1 MATQRHVALYVTGSI
16 AVYKALALTRLLIKS
31 GAAVRVVMTK
41 AAEAFVTPL
50 SFQILSKN
58 AVATDMFAGAD
69 VKAVDHIELADWTD
83 LAVVA
88 PATADIIGKLANGIA
103 DDMASLTLM
112 ATTAPKLVVPAMN
125 QHMLD
130 NPATKR
136 NITTLQKDGLTVME
150 PDNGFLAE
158 GYQGRGRMPEPE
170 TIMQRIETLHP
181 QTTPL
186 TGKHVIVTAG
196 GTRERI
202 DPVRFI
208 TNDSSGKMGYA
219 VAEEMAQRG
228 ADVTLI
234 SAPTK
239 LTPPAGVAMVDVLT
253 TEDLADAVT
262 SAFKQADILVMAAA
276 VADFKPISSADQK
289 IKKSADNDEMTIKLT
304 KTADILKRVAQ
315 MKRPGQLTVG
325 FAAET
330 QNLLDNAQKKL
341 ISKQLDLLIAN
352 DVSKPGVGFNGDTN
366 QVTILQPD
374 QAPIKTTLAD
384 KHVIAKQVVDQISQR
399 VQKEG

>member
-112 ATTAPKLVVPAMN
+112 ATTAPKLIVPAMN

-136 NITTLQKDGLTVME
+136 NIATLQKDGLTVME

-170 TIMQRIETLHP
+170 TIMQRIETLNP

-186 TGKHVIVTAG
+186 TGKNVIVTAG

-219 VAEEMAQRG
+219 IAEEMAQRG

-239 LTPPAGVAMVDVLT
+239 LAPPAGVAMVDVLT